1 MQRRE
6 FEILVSQLR
15 PRLLITAKNI
25 LGSEEEAADA
35 VQDALIKLWFFKDRL
50 DGYDNPAAPAA
61 VILRRVCLSALRA
74 RKTTIEI
81 EAAMTIEADT
91 YSEAISPE
99 LMMAIEALPPMEQA
113 VLKMK
118 HLEDMETEEIA
129 ALAGATPGAIRT
141 ALSRARKK
149 VRDIYLKNNI

>member
-15 PRLLITAKNI
+15 PRLLSTAIKI
-25 LGSEEEAADA
+25 LGSEEEADDA
-35 VQDALIKLWFFKDRL
+35 VQDSLIKLWFFKEKL
-50 DGYDNPAAPAA
+50 DNYDNPAAPAA
-61 VILRRVCLSALRA
+61 VILRRVCLSALRT
-74 RKTTIEI
+74 RKATTGIEN
-81 EAAMTIEADT
+81 ALSIEADT
-91 YSEAISPE
+91 YSEAISPDLLE
-99 LMMAIEALPPMEQA
+99 AIDALPPMEQA

-118 HLEDMETEEIA
+118 HLEDMETEDIA
-129 ALAGATPGAIRT
+129 ALTGATPGAIRT

>member
-15 PRLLITAKNI
+15 PRFLITARNI

-35 VQDALIKLWFFKDRL
+35 VQDALIKLWFFRDRL

-61 VILRRVCLSALRA
+61 VILRRVCLSALRT
-74 RKTTIEI
+74 RKTTTDIE
-81 EAAMTIEADT
+81 EALTIEAET

-99 LMMAIEALPPMEQA
+99 LMAAIETLPQMEQA

-118 HLEDMETEEIA
+118 HLEEMETEEIA
-129 ALAGATPGAIRT
+129 ALTGTTPGAIRT

-149 VRDIYLKNNI
+149 VRDIYLRNCI

>member
-1 MQRRE
+1 MQRRD
-6 FEILVSQLR
+6 FEILVTELR
-15 PRLLITAKNI
+15 PRFLITAKNI

-35 VQDALIKLWFFKDRL
+35 VQDALIKLWFFRDRL
-50 DGYDNPAAPAA
+50 DCYDNPAAPAA
-61 VILRRVCLSALRA
+61 VILRRVCLSALRS
-74 RKTTIEI
+74 RKTTTDIE
-81 EAAMTIEADT
+81 EALNIEADI

-99 LMMAIEALPPMEQA
+99 IMAAIEALPQMEQA

-118 HLEDMETEEIA
+118 HLDELETDEIA
-129 ALAGATPGAIRT
+129 AITGTKPGAIRT